1 MLIRRME
8 DRDVEP
14 VVELALANHDGVMA
28 EHHSAEILAG
38 FRADVTPKFFR
49 DQMAWKQVFVA
60 EETGEVV
67 ATGALADFG
76 SPGAPKHTVSQFYV
90 RADVHGRGIGT
101 RLLAHIGETAKR
113 TGADRLHVPSSR
125 NAIGFYERAGF
136 SVDGGQPDAAIE
148 ITWMTMPLRG
158 PAEQARRADRP

>member
-1 MLIRRME
+1 MLIRRMN
-8 DRDVEP
+8 DHDVEP

-38 FRADVTPKFFR
+38 LRADVTPQFFR

-60 EETGEVV
+60 EEAGEVV

-76 SPGAPKHTVSQFYV
+76 SPGAPKYTVSQFYV
-90 RADVHGRGIGT
+90 RSDVHGRGIGT
-101 RLLAHIGETAKR
+101 RLLAHIGEAANS

-136 SVDGGQPDAAIE
+136 TVDSGQPDAAIE
-148 ITWMTMPLRG
+148 ITWMTMSIRDPK
-158 PAEQARRADRP
+158 EQARRADRP

>member
-14 VVELALANHDGVMA
+14 VVELALANYDGVMA

-38 FRADVTPKFFR
+38 FRADATPQSFR

-60 EETGEVV
+60 EEAGDVV

-76 SPGAPKHTVSQFYV
+76 SAGAPKHTVSQFYV
-90 RADVHGRGIGT
+90 RSEFHGRGIGT
-101 RLLAHIGETAKR
+101 RLLAHIAEAANSA
-113 TGADRLHVPSSR
+113 GADRLHVPSSR

-136 SVDGGQPDAAIE
+136 SVDSGQPDAALE
-148 ITWMTMPLRG
+148 ITWMTKPLRG

>member
-8 DRDVEP
+8 DRDVES
-14 VVELALANHDGVMA
+14 VVELARANYDGVMA
-28 EHHSAEILAG
+28 EHHSVAILAG
-38 FRADVTPKFFR
+38 FRADVTPQFFR

-60 EETGEVV
+60 EEVGEVV

-76 SPGAPKHTVSQFYV
+76 SPGALKYAVSQFYV
-90 RADVHGRGIGT
+90 RSDVHGRGIGT
-101 RLLAHIGETAKR
+101 GLLAHICEAASSS
-113 TGADRLHVPSSR
+113 GADRLHVPSSR

-136 SVDGGQPDAAIE
+136 TVDGGQPDAAIE

-158 PAEQARRADRP
+158 PAEQARPADRP